1 MKKIYSIFMMGLAV
15 LAFSACE
22 SDRDSNPTLLEPD
35 TFVLNVPPYAE
46 NNVYDLENSEAI
58 EFTCSQPDYG
68 FPIATT
74 YTVQM
79 ALDEN
84 FTEDNEEAGT
94 KVNYVTLS
102 TKYTSTK
109 VNVDAVEF
117 ALGLVELWGIAG
129 SGELPDTP
137 ITLYV
142 RMQAALTS
150 NGSGACTSNV
160 IELPRVLGY
169 KAEAPVT
176 LPETMYLIG
185 GFAESDWNTWLE
197 MTPVTGS
204 TGKFSRVI
212 TFGAGAAGT
221 MKFNMNPGW
230 DGNQVA
236 YFDGLVPE
244 ESKKLADVSGVD
256 DGNGGLNI
264 QIGNAGT
271 YEVVVTVKVAG
282 TKLAYTLDFYE
293 ATAE

>member
-1 MKKIYSIFMMGLAV
+1 MKKLYNIFMVGLAA

-46 NNVYDLENSEAI
+46 NNVYDLENSKAI

-74 YTVQM
+74 YSVQM
-79 ALDEN
+79 SLNEN
-84 FTEDNEEAGT
+84 FTEENEEAGT
-94 KVNYVTLS
+94 KLNYVTLA

-109 VNVDAVEF
+109 VDIDAVEF
-117 ALGLVELWGIAG
+117 ALALVELWDLSG

-137 ITLYV
+137 VTLYI

-150 NGSGACTSNV
+150 NGSGTCTSNV
-160 IELPRVLGY
+160 IKLPRVLGY

-185 GFAESDWNTWLE
+185 KFEGDNWNTWFE
-197 MTPVTGS
+197 MTPVEGS
-204 TGKFSRVI
+204 TGKFSKVMTTI
-212 TFGAGAAGT
+212 AGSA

-236 YFDGLVPE
+236 YFDGLVPD

-264 QIGNAGT
+264 GIGKVGT
-271 YEVVVTVKVAG
+271 YEIVVTVKIAG

>member
-1 MKKIYSIFMMGLAV
+1 ML
-15 LAFSACE
+15 
-22 SDRDSNPTLLEPD
+22 SNPTLLEPD

-46 NNVYDLENSEAI
+46 NNVYDLENSKAI

-74 YTVQM
+74 YSVQM
-79 ALDEN
+79 SLNEN
-84 FTEDNEEAGT
+84 FTEENEEAGT
-94 KVNYVTLS
+94 KLNYVTLA

-109 VNVDAVEF
+109 VDVDAVEF
-117 ALGLVELWGIAG
+117 ALALVELWDLSG

-137 ITLYV
+137 VTLYI

-160 IELPRVLGY
+160 IKLPRVLGY

-176 LPETMYLIG
+176 LPEKMYLIG
-185 GFAESDWNTWLE
+185 SFAESDWNAWLE
-197 MTPVTGS
+197 MTPVEGS
-204 TGKFSRVI
+204 TGKFSRVV
-212 TFGAGAAGT
+212 TFAGGDA

-236 YFDGLVPE
+236 YFDGLVPD
-244 ESKKLADVSGVD
+244 ESKKLADVGGVD

>member
-1 MKKIYSIFMMGLAV
+1 MCI
-15 LAFSACE
+15 
-22 SDRDSNPTLLEPD
+22 RDS
-35 TFVLNVPPYAE
+35 
-46 NNVYDLENSEAI
+46 VYDLENSKAI

-74 YTVQM
+74 YSVQM
-79 ALDEN
+79 SLNEN
-84 FTEDNEEAGT
+84 FTEENEEAGT
-94 KVNYVTLS
+94 KLNYVTLA

-109 VNVDAVEF
+109 VDVDAVEF
-117 ALGLVELWGIAG
+117 ALALVELWDLSG

-137 ITLYV
+137 VTLYI

-160 IELPRVLGY
+160 IKLPRVLGY

-176 LPETMYLIG
+176 LPEKMYLIG
-185 GFAESDWNTWLE
+185 SFAESDWNAWLE
-197 MTPVTGS
+197 MTPVEGS
-204 TGKFSRVI
+204 TGKFSRVV
-212 TFGAGAAGT
+212 TFAGGDA

-236 YFDGLVPE
+236 YFDGLVPD
-244 ESKKLADVSGVD
+244 ESKKLADVGGVD

>member
-1 MKKIYSIFMMGLAV
+1 MKKLYNIFMVGLAA

-46 NNVYDLENSEAI
+46 NNVYDLENSKAI

-74 YTVQM
+74 YSVQM
-79 ALDEN
+79 SLNEN
-84 FTEDNEEAGT
+84 FTEENEEVGT
-94 KVNYVTLS
+94 KLNYVTLA

-109 VNVDAVEF
+109 IDIDAVEF
-117 ALGLVELWGIAG
+117 ALALVELWDLSG

-137 ITLYV
+137 VTLYI

-160 IELPRVLGY
+160 IKLPRVLGY

-176 LPETMYLIG
+176 LPEKMYLIG
-185 GFAESDWNTWLE
+185 SFAESDWNAWLE
-197 MTPVTGS
+197 MTPVEGS
-204 TGKFSRVI
+204 TGKFSRVV
-212 TFGAGAAGT
+212 TFAGGDA

-236 YFDGLVPE
+236 YFDGLVPD
-244 ESKKLADVSGVD
+244 ESKKLADVGGVD

>member
-1 MKKIYSIFMMGLAV
+1 MKKIYNIFVVGLAA

-46 NNVYDLENSEAI
+46 NNVYDLKNSEAI

-74 YTVQM
+74 YSVQM

-84 FTEDNEEAGT
+84 FTEENEEAGT
-94 KVNYVTLS
+94 KVNYITLS

-109 VNVDAVEF
+109 VDIDAVEF
-117 ALGLVELWGIAG
+117 ALGLVELWGLDG

-137 ITLYV
+137 VALYI

-150 NGSGACTSNV
+150 NSSGACTSNV
-160 IELPRVLGY
+160 IKLPKVLGY
-169 KAEAPVT
+169 KAQAPVT

-185 GFAESDWNTWLE
+185 KFESYDWNEWLE
-197 MTPVTGS
+197 MTPVEGS
-204 TGKFSRVI
+204 TGKFSRVV
-212 TFGAGAAGT
+212 TFAAGST

-236 YFDGLVPE
+236 YFDGLVPD

-264 QIGNAGT
+264 QIGKAGT

-282 TKLAYTLDFYE
+282 TSLAYTLDFYE

>member
-1 MKKIYSIFMMGLAV
+1 MKKIYNIFMVGLAAF
-15 LAFSACE
+15 AFSACE

-46 NNVYDLENSEAI
+46 NNVYDLENSKAI
-58 EFTCSQPDYG
+58 EFTCSQPEYG

-94 KVNYVTLS
+94 SVNYVTLS
-102 TKYTSTK
+102 TKYTTTK
-109 VNVDAVEF
+109 VDVEAVEF
-117 ALGLVELWGIAG
+117 ALGLVELWDLAG

-137 ITLYV
+137 VTLYI

-160 IELPRVLGY
+160 IKLPKVLGY
-169 KAEAPVT
+169 KAQAPVT

-185 GFAESDWNTWLE
+185 DFVESNKWADWVE
-197 MTPVTGS
+197 MTPVEGS
-204 TGKFSRVI
+204 TGKFSKVV
-212 TFGAGAAGT
+212 TFAAAGG

-244 ESKKLADVSGVD
+244 DSKKLADVSGVD

-264 QIGNAGT
+264 GIGKVGT

-282 TKLAYTLDFYE
+282 TSLAYTLDFYE

>member
-1 MKKIYSIFMMGLAV
+1 MKKLYNIFMVGLAA

-46 NNVYDLENSEAI
+46 NNVYDLENSKAI

-74 YTVQM
+74 YSVQM
-79 ALDEN
+79 SLNEN
-84 FTEDNEEAGT
+84 FTEENEEVGT
-94 KVNYVTLS
+94 KLNYVTLA

-109 VNVDAVEF
+109 VDVDAVEF
-117 ALGLVELWGIAG
+117 ALALVELWDLSG

-137 ITLYV
+137 VTLYI

-160 IELPRVLGY
+160 IKLPRVLGY

-176 LPETMYLIG
+176 LPEKMYLIG
-185 GFAESDWNTWLE
+185 SFAESDWNAWLE
-197 MTPVTGS
+197 MTPVEGS
-204 TGKFSRVI
+204 TGKFSRVV
-212 TFGAGAAGT
+212 TFAGGDA

-236 YFDGLVPE
+236 YFDGLVPD
-244 ESKKLADVSGVD
+244 ESKKLADVGGVD